1 MCEVIGLSECINSF
15 SEEEIARLL
24 TLAQQGDK
32 DAVSKLVDMA
42 LPIVEAQAKSFSG
55 NGFEFADLSQEG
67 MIGVLCAIGTYNKD
81 AGASF
86 KTYLNVCIKNRL
98 LSVIRKR
105 SEKSVFFDKA
115 ISLSTDDSDM
125 ASSQSLEEQLI
136 GEDGY
141 KRIFEFID
149 SELSSKEREA
159 LLLFLSGLSYE
170 EIADKTGATVKAVD
184 GTLQRARK
192 KLKLFK

>member
-1 MCEVIGLSECINSF
+1 MSDCINSF
-15 SEEEIARLL
+15 SEEKIAGLL

-42 LPIVEAQAKSFSG
+42 LPIVEAQARSFSG

-86 KTYLNVCIKNRL
+86 KTYLNICVKNRL

-115 ISLSTDDSDM
+115 ISLSTDDSEM
-125 ASSQSLEEQLI
+125 ATSQSLEEQLI

-149 SELSSKEREA
+149 SELSKKERET
-159 LLLFLSGLSYE
+159 LLLFISGLSYE
-170 EIADKTGATVKAVD
+170 KIADKTGATVKAVD

>member
-1 MCEVIGLSECINSF
+1 MSDCINSF
-15 SEEEIARLL
+15 SEEEIAGIL

-86 KTYLNVCIKNRL
+86 KTYLNICVKNRL

-115 ISLSTDDSDM
+115 ISLSIDDSDM

-149 SELSSKEREA
+149 SELSEKERET
-159 LLLFLSGLSYE
+159 LLLFISGLSYE
-170 EIADKTGATVKAVD
+170 EIADKTGTTVKAVD
-184 GTLQRARK
+184 GKLQRARK